1 MVLYF
6 KSLFLVHY
14 GYQNLKKPALTS
26 LHQESHVAISNVKP
40 DITGYIHGI
49 KLSFL
54 SNLQKI
60 LFGSFIQIQ
69 YLISSLIFYIYFLII
84 IIYTKKK
91 I

>member
-1 MVLYF
+1 MAT
-6 KSLFLVHY
+6 K
-14 GYQNLKKPALTS
+14 NLKKPALTS

-49 KLSFL
+49 KTKFHC
-54 SNLQKI
+54 QTFKKI

-69 YLISSLIFYIYFLII
+69 YLILPNILYLFSYHNYILL
-84 IIYTKKK
+84 KK